1 MSNVVL
7 VLDMLVGFMEPGKN
21 LYCGDEAREIIPN
34 IQKLIESEQA
44 AGSSI
49 IFVADTH
56 DPDDL
61 EFEMFP
67 VHCVRGTEECE
78 VIPEL
83 AEYEGVTLRKRRY
96 SAFYETDLAERL
108 AALLHDAPEYV
119 IGDMIS
125 PFKAAIGLDYKDFE
139 HRLAAAVHIRF
150 GLPPDLTPALAK
162 LIKRADRLSAWFEA
176 TQLAGFSEADAAKY
190 FLRPRFE
197 GAQAIKLKPRST
209 NAVKRAFLAK
219 FRQLYLQVRR

>member
-7 VLDMLVGFMEPGKN
+7 VVDMLVGFMEPGKN
-21 LYCGDEAREIIPN
+21 LYCGDEAREIIPR
-34 IQKLIESEQA
+34 IQRLIESEQA

-61 EFEMFP
+61 EFQMFP

-83 AEYEGVTLRKRRY
+83 SGYEGVTLRKRRY

-108 AALLHDAPEYV
+108 AALNPEKIIICGVCTDICVMHTTADARNRDYV
-119 IGDMIS
+119 VEVPTDCVASFDPDAHMY
-125 PFKAAIGLDYKDFE
+125 ALDHMEKI
-139 HRLAAAVHIRF
+139 L
-150 GLPPDLTPALAK
+150 GAK
-162 LIKRADRLSAWFEA
+162 LTS
-176 TQLAGFSEADAAKY
+176 LAPS
-190 FLRPRFE
+190 
-197 GAQAIKLKPRST
+197 
-209 NAVKRAFLAK
+209 
-219 FRQLYLQVRR
+219 